1 MSCVALISSP
11 RRTPGP
17 RALNRKQSR
26 WAPVFAGAT
35 VQGISVASVCLALL
49 ISCAPAFAAQVPS
62 ITQSFTEF
70 WSAAKGQP
78 FLQQEHAWNRT
89 IEATRRDIYDS
100 VVWEKQHDPYWQ
112 ARRQI
117 WLKARFAKYPALAAD
132 IPAEGRALQDAIARQ
147 SVHFKTLFPDADAH
161 PPITIVLAPNFD
173 AKSGVLSNGKPVL
186 AFAVDSLLLEHA
198 HLDIVVPHELFHL
211 YHAQHAGIRND
222 GVMLDATLMLP
233 LFEEGLATYVSG
245 ELAPGHTDG
254 ELLLQDDLGAIPAA
268 QLPDIAK
275 RFLADARSKAID
287 PEHPDIFKRWF
298 NAAPKPYQQG
308 LPNRSG
314 YWLGLQVIRHLRRT
328 STLAQIAA
336 WSPAQAEAQVVTA
349 LQQMSGVTH

>member
-1 MSCVALISSP
+1 MSSSKALCLVLLLASI
-11 RRTPGP
+11 
-17 RALNRKQSR
+17 
-26 WAPVFAGAT
+26 APTSGAE
-35 VQGISVASVCLALL
+35 A
-49 ISCAPAFAAQVPS
+49 PS
-62 ITQSFTEF
+62 ITTSFNEF
-70 WSAAKGQP
+70 WTAAKGQP

-100 VVWEKQHDPYWQ
+100 VVWEKQQDPYWQ

-132 IPAEGRALQDAIARQ
+132 IPAEVHAVQDAVAKQ
-147 SVHFKTLFPDADAH
+147 SVRFKMLFPDADTH
-161 PPITIVLAPNFD
+161 PPITILLAPNFD
-173 AKSGVLSNGKPVL
+173 AKSGVLSSGKPVL
-186 AFAVDSLLLEHA
+186 AFAADSLLLEHA
-198 HLDIVVPHELFHL
+198 QLDIVVPHELFHL

-222 GVMLDATLMLP
+222 GVMPDAPLTLP

-254 ELLLQDDLGAIPAA
+254 ELLLEDELGAIPANK
-268 QLPDIAK
+268 LPDIAR

-287 PEHPDIFKRWF
+287 AEHPEIFKRWF

-314 YWLGLQVIRHLRRT
+314 YWLGLQVIRYLRRT
-328 STLAQIAA
+328 YTLAQMAA
-336 WSPAQAEAQVVTA
+336 WSPAQAEAQVMAA
-349 LQQMSGVTH
+349 LQQISA